1 MLFSLFLRTSWKVC
15 LPFFP
20 WEIILMS
27 KTVSLKHDR
36 SLCSKHCSFSPVNN
50 CRKQTF
56 TDEQAA
62 ARTVACPRQVSSA
75 ALSKH
80 LLVDSL
86 DPLVISSLHYLFKK
100 GTWHQQIFQTLSLPF
115 ASIVTFP
122 MPEMRPAI
130 PQMSMD
136 LHHPLQVSR
145 DIPTFSV
152 STQHQSEVKIS
163 GSWVSNRTVSVGHTA
178 QLLHLRGKGW
188 RLFAND
194 AEVEGWLVKHRSS
207 HRTNGN
213 ATEVPFNCIY
223 GKIV

>member
-1 MLFSLFLRTSWKVC
+1 
-15 LPFFP
+15 
-20 WEIILMS
+20 
-27 KTVSLKHDR
+27 
-36 SLCSKHCSFSPVNN
+36 
-50 CRKQTF
+50 
-56 TDEQAA
+56 
-62 ARTVACPRQVSSA
+62 
-75 ALSKH
+75 
-80 LLVDSL
+80 
-86 DPLVISSLHYLFKK
+86 
-100 GTWHQQIFQTLSLPF
+100 
-115 ASIVTFP
+115 
-122 MPEMRPAI
+122 MPEMRPVI

-194 AEVEGWLVKHRSS
+194 AEVDGWLVKHQNS

-213 ATEVPFNCIY
+213 AIEVPFNCIY
-223 GKIV
+223 GKIVYHWRSGALNKVFITLNKWSSLKGHTDIVMVPHLQRHQQTRDAAGQVSLLGKPINSAQFPFVSLFKH